1 MTCPFCN
8 KEIIEQAEFCPE
20 CGENINIT
28 ECPSCGVE
36 LLPGKK
42 FCHKCGTNI
51 FQKKGL
57 LSGFELKGNKKI
69 IAIVLTAIIIIV
81 ILLKVMF
88 VGRSDKQ
95 LSACELNMKSIATAL
110 ATYAIESNG
119 IYPPSLAYCNK
130 YLEEEKLPVPPVCPA
145 CGEPYIY
152 QKTGNTFILKCG
164 GQNAHIKTGKVDEGH
179 YPVYVLQHGIILK
192 GDYLSYIAAEP
203 TATPATTPVQEG
215 LSELSICE
223 NNLKKIATALDIY
236 GTDNNNQ
243 YPPSLDYLTKGTD
256 NIYMKYIP
264 ACPAC
269 SLAYIYEKSDNDF
282 LLKCGGENA
291 HINTGEVG
299 EGHFPACRKNKE
311 IILREIVTMVSPTGT
326 PGTMSSPSPSEET
339 PGSSGELMDFITEN
353 YSALEKKDFKKA
365 YDFKSSN
372 WKEKNTCEDYCK
384 YWKDNITIKLDRA
397 EIIKES
403 DKAAKAKIRYYA
415 EDKNPKTGKTEK
427 GFYSGTIELI
437 REEGEWRIKNVQ
449 SEKE

>member
-42 FCHKCGTNI
+42 FCHKCGTHI
-51 FQKKGL
+51 FQKKGPF
-57 LSGFELKGNKKI
+57 SGFEFKGQKKTI
-69 IAIVLTAIIIIV
+69 TLVLLVIIIII
-81 ILLKVMF
+81 ILVKVMF
-88 VGRSDKQ
+88 GGRSEKH

-110 ATYAIESNG
+110 AAYAIESNG

-130 YLEEEKLPVPPVCPA
+130 YLEEENLPVPPLCPA
-145 CGEPYIY
+145 CSEPYIY
-152 QKTGNTFILKCG
+152 QKTGNIFILKCG
-164 GQNAHIKTGKVDEGH
+164 GRNAHIKTGKVDEGH

-192 GDYLSYIAAEP
+192 GEYISYITSEP
-203 TATPATTPVQEG
+203 SATPAETPVQEG
-215 LSELSICE
+215 LSELSICK
-223 NNLKKIATALDIY
+223 NNLKKIATALDVY
-236 GTDNNNQ
+236 SADNNNE
-243 YPPSLDYLTKGTD
+243 YPPSLEYLTKG
-256 NIYMKYIP
+256 MKSMTYIP

-269 SLAYIYEKSDNDF
+269 SQAYIYEKTGNDF
-282 LLKCGGENA
+282 ILKCGGENA

-299 EGHFPACRKNKE
+299 EGHFPACNKNKD
-311 IILREIVTMVSPTGT
+311 IIMREIVTMVT
-326 PGTMSSPSPSEET
+326 PDRTPALISSPSPPEET
-339 PGSSGELMDFITEN
+339 PVSSGELMEFINEN

-365 YDFKSSN
+365 YDFKSSD

-397 EIIKES
+397 EIIEES
-403 DKAAKAKIRYYA
+403 DKTAKAKIRYYA
-415 EDKNPKTGKTEK
+415 EDKNPKTGKTDK
-427 GFYSGTIELI
+427 DFYSGTIELI
-437 REEGEWRIKNVQ
+437 KEDGEWRIKNVQ